1 MYAGS
6 PRRLFFNPAETTMTG
21 ANVSHLRVKWSFP
34 TGAVVTASPAAVT
47 LDLPGEHR
55 TAVAF
60 VASWDGGLYAL
71 RVRDGTLLWRFAMA
85 EQPGAAFPEASSVER
100 SRPSTDAR
108 AYSPPAARPST
119 TSTPDRDEVSG
130 RAIPRSSVTAAARPA
145 ATVASV
151 VSYGATASIEDGST
165 PIDRARRIRG
175 GAQYLAG
182 YRVRG
187 GVPECARKRPIPA
200 HSLRRKPR
208 ESPRF
213 SRTG

>member
-85 EQPGAAFPEASSVER
+85 EQPGAAFPEASSVEVETADGRPRVLAAGGETLYDIDACPGRR
-100 SRPSTDAR
+100 SRDGRSR
-108 AYSPPAARPST
+108 AAR
-119 TSTPDRDEVSG
+119 
-130 RAIPRSSVTAAARPA
+130 
-145 ATVASV
+145 
-151 VSYGATASIEDGST
+151 
-165 PIDRARRIRG
+165 
-175 GAQYLAG
+175 
-182 YRVRG
+182 
-187 GVPECARKRPIPA
+187 
-200 HSLRRKPR
+200 
-208 ESPRF
+208 
-213 SRTG
+213 